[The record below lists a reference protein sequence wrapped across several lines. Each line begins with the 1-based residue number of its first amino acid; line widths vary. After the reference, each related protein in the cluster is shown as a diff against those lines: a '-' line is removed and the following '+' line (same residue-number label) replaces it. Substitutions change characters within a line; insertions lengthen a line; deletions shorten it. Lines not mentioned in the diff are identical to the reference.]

1 MAAMEVE
8 SASTSTSCGEVEIDG
23 AQLEGGGQIMRLS
36 LGLSLLTRRP
46 VRIHSIRKSRPKPG
60 LARQHLSGAMLLAD
74 MGGAE
79 ISHAEVGSTE
89 LTLNPTPSG
98 RGGGGQPRTLVA
110 DPGTAG
116 AITLLLQA
124 ALPPALAFP
133 LETLVLRG
141 GTNVNFSP
149 SIDYAL
155 LAHAPLLERFGVPA
169 HLAVVARRFNS
180 QVSAACERTR
190 QSARWPTSPP
200 VRRPPD
206 SH

>member
-1 MAAMEVE
+1 META
-8 SASTSTSCGEVEIDG
+8 SASTSRGEVEIDG
-23 AQLEGGGQIMRLS
+23 GQLEGGGQIMRLS

-124 ALPPALAFP
+124 ALPALALAFP

-169 HLAVVARRFNS
+169 HLAVVARRFNL

-190 QSARWPTSPP
+190 QSAR
-200 VRRPPD
+200 
-206 SH
+206 